1 MDPLAIA
8 CVALGLLVIL
18 SRAPLVVAP
27 GATLRSYRKL
37 LASTARTRTLGVL
50 VLALG
55 MAVVIPAWGVERT
68 LVRVLEVLGWLLCF
82 GGALLLV
89 FPAAFRLL
97 ADNLLRAASEAV
109 DEAFLRVVGL
119 IAVAVG
125 AALIYVGLRIL

>member
-27 GATLRSYRKL
+27 AATLRSYRKL
-37 LASTARTRTLGVL
+37 LASTARTRIVGVL
-50 VLALG
+50 VLVLG
-55 MAVVIPAWGVERT
+55 VAVVTPAWGIERT
-68 LVRVLEVLGWLLCF
+68 VVQVLAVLGWLLCF

-97 ADNLLRAASEAV
+97 ADNLLRAASDAV
-109 DEAFLRVVGL
+109 DGAFLRVVGV

-125 AALIYVGLRIL
+125 AGLIYVGLRIL